1 MKIIFGLGNPGKQYE
16 HTRHNAGL
24 MAVDYLAAELKLPI
38 FNFEKKFNADMAA
51 MVMGREKIVFVKPQI
66 FMNDS
71 GLVVAPIARFFK
83 AKPENLM
90 IIHDDKDIPL
100 GEIRCQ
106 IGRGS
111 AGHNGVQ
118 SVIDHLGSKSFT
130 RIRIGIASD
139 KLEKTK
145 AADFVLS
152 KFGKQEINIIE
163 KNIFPEIGEKVR
175 NWIK

>member
-1 MKIIFGLGNPGKQYE
+1 MKIIAGLGNPGKQYE

-38 FNFEKKFNADMAA
+38 FNLENKFKAEVAA
-51 MVMGREKIVFVKPQI
+51 TALGREKVIFVKPQI

-71 GLVVAPIARFFK
+71 GLAIAPLTRFYK
-83 AKPENLM
+83 VKPEDLL

-100 GEIRCQ
+100 GEMRCQ
-106 IGRGS
+106 TGRGS

-118 SVIDHLGSKSFT
+118 SVIDHLGSKNFT
-130 RIRIGIASD
+130 RIRIGVASD
-139 KLEKTK
+139 KMEKTD

-152 KFGKQEINIIE
+152 KFGKQEIKIIE

>member
-38 FNFEKKFNADMAA
+38 FNFEKKFNAEMAA
-51 MVMGREKIVFVKPQI
+51 IVIGGKKVIFVKPRI
-66 FMNDS
+66 FMNES
-71 GLVVAPIARFFK
+71 GLVAAPVARFFK
-83 AKPENLM
+83 AKPEDLM
-90 IIHDDKDIPL
+90 VIHDDKDILL

-106 IGRGS
+106 TGRGS

-118 SVIDHLGSKSFT
+118 SVIDHLGSKNFT
-130 RIRIGIASD
+130 RIRIGISSE
-139 KLEKTK
+139 KLKKTD

-152 KFGKQEINIIE
+152 KFGKQEIKIIE
-163 KNIFPEIGEKVR
+163 KNIFPKIGEEVR

>member
-1 MKIIFGLGNPGKQYE
+1 MKIIAGLGNPGKQYE

-38 FNFEKKFNADMAA
+38 FNFEKKFNAEVAA
-51 MVMGREKIVFVKPQI
+51 VVFGKEKVIFIKPRI
-66 FMNDS
+66 FMNES
-71 GLVVAPIARFFK
+71 GLVVAPIVRFFK
-83 AKPENLM
+83 AKPEDLL

-106 IGRGS
+106 TGRGS

-118 SVIDHLGSKSFT
+118 SVIDHLGSKNFT
-130 RIRIGIASD
+130 RVRIGIASD
-139 KLEKTK
+139 KLKKTD

-152 KFGKQEINIIE
+152 KFGKQEIKIIE